1 MRYIAKKIIGKKD
14 EKPQYEVSGI
24 KTMKDVDGN
33 DVEVIFASKVYDKD
47 KLVEVMNNYK
57 MEFNLQTEQYTNDID
72 DMTKILKAIQE
83 VGK

>member
-57 MEFNLQTEQYTNDID
+57 MEFNLQTEQYTSDID